1 MVLIVTCG
9 LKVDV
14 LCVGGGFDNWLWSS
28 LIISQDHVEI
38 AIVKLGHKSPMWI
51 FSISQVKLLT
61 CGNFNQGPT
70 EHALVVVQDI

>member
-28 LIISQDHVEI
+28 LIISQDNVEI
-38 AIVKLGHKSPMWI
+38 AIVKL
-51 FSISQVKLLT
+51 
-61 CGNFNQGPT
+61 
-70 EHALVVVQDI
+70 